1 MLPPRRKQA
10 TVPME
15 ASISNKRLKIEKLH
29 NTSLTNSLGIVKT
42 EISILDYLEL
52 REVPYHFNMGL
63 NSQKL
68 TKTNFIPLKKKK
80 KSIYF
85 AALAVNCGP
94 RTLFLAV
101 ACKLFRCGMWDLI
114 SQHGKSSQSPLQW
127 GTEF

>member
-52 REVPYHFNMGL
+52 REVPYHSNMGL

-80 KSIYF
+80 KKY
-85 AALAVNCGP
+85 
-94 RTLFLAV
+94 LF
-101 ACKLFRCGMWDLI
+101 CCPGC
-114 SQHGKSSQSPLQW
+114 
-127 GTEF
+127 

>member
-1 MLPPRRKQA
+1 
-10 TVPME
+10 ME

-29 NTSLTNSLGIVKT
+29 NTSLTNSLGIVKI

-52 REVPYHFNMGL
+52 QEVPYHSNMGL

-68 TKTNFIPLKKKK
+68 TKTNFILFFKKIR
-80 KSIYF
+80 IYF
-85 AALAVNCGP
+85 AALALNCGP
-94 RTLFLAV
+94 RALFLAV

-114 SQHGKSSQSPLQW
+114 SQHGKSGQSPLQW